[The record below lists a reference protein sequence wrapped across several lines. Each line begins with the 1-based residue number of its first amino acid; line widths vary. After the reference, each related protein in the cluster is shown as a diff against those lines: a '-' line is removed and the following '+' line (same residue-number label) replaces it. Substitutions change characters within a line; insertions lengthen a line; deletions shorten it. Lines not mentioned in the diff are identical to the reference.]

1 MYGRVRHLTNSV
13 VASTASAWV
22 SPTITYRSVD
32 DATTALV
39 YLLCKGRLLVERA
52 TGGHPSPGKSGNS
65 LEDVLVHSAD
75 VNARARRLDG
85 SRR

>member
-1 MYGRVRHLTNSV
+1 MCGRVRHLTNSV

-22 SPTITYRSVD
+22 SRTITPRSLD
-32 DATTALV
+32 DVATALV

-52 TGGHPSPGKSGNS
+52 TGGHPSPGKFGNP
-65 LEDVLVHSAD
+65 LEDVLAHSAD

-85 SRR
+85 SR